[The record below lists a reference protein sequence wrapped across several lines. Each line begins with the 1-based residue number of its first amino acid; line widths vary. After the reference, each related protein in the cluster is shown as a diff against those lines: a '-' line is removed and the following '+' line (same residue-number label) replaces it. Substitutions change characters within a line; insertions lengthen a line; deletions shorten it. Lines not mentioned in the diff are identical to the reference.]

1 MRRARLHVRLA
12 ISLALLAP
20 LTLAACGRRGP
31 PLAPELRLPAAVAD
45 LAATVVPDGVRLTWT
60 LPGTRVDRSPVKD
73 LARAEVYRR
82 LEERGAAAP
91 PRPAV
96 LSFGGLFGGPPELP
110 GFERVANI
118 TLKDPGPAEVSGRA
132 VTFTDAQG
140 LALGRRYTYVVIAV
154 DDQGRP
160 SPPSNR
166 AAIAVAAAPAA
177 VTALAARPG
186 DREVRLTWS
195 APASLADGAP
205 LTGEVVYNVF
215 RATTAEA
222 RPARPLNPEPLAS
235 PGYLDLGVQNDSTYY
250 YSVQA
255 LRGRGG
261 PVSPLS
267 QVVSATPEDQTAPA
281 QPRSLVAVVTG
292 ATVRLAWEAVADSD
306 LAGYHVYRSTT
317 AGRGHVKLTDRPTT
331 GSTFVDDRVRSGET
345 YYYVV
350 TAIDRSRRA
359 NESVPSAEA
368 AARIP

>member
-1 MRRARLHVRLA
+1 
-12 ISLALLAP
+12 
-20 LTLAACGRRGP
+20 
-31 PLAPELRLPAAVAD
+31 
-45 LAATVVPDGVRLTWT
+45 
-60 LPGTRVDRSPVKD
+60 
-73 LARAEVYRR
+73 
-82 LEERGAAAP
+82 
-91 PRPAV
+91 
-96 LSFGGLFGGPPELP
+96 
-110 GFERVANI
+110 
-118 TLKDPGPAEVSGRA
+118 
-132 VTFTDAQG
+132 
-140 LALGRRYTYVVIAV
+140 
-154 DDQGRP
+154 
-160 SPPSNR
+160 
-166 AAIAVAAAPAA
+166 
-177 VTALAARPG
+177 
-186 DREVRLTWS
+186 
-195 APASLADGAP
+195 
-205 LTGEVVYNVF
+205 
-215 RATTAEA
+215 
-222 RPARPLNPEPLAS
+222 
-235 PGYLDLGVQNDSTYY
+235 VQNDSTYY